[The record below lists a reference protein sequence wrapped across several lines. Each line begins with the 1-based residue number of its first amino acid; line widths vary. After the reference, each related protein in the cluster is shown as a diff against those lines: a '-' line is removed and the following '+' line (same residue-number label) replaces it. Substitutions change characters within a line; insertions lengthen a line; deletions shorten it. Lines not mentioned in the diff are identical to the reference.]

1 MVAPHG
7 EGALTPERILDIV
20 ASSLNGGDKA
30 DVGIKNAYEAVA
42 LVGHACMIAVGFRL
56 VGLGEE
62 HQIAFAESTSLLP
75 REWNATSTYP
85 FRYAHSQS
93 SMQYL
98 LKLSRLG
105 NNVVVFA
112 LALGDDKTTS
122 FDLPVK
128 DYISSSALPL
138 AQSTADLRSALADVF
153 ISTARLQDL
162 IGMFKVN
169 VIQKLAPGLHKE
181 GYEDS
186 NQASRTVPPENPPR
200 FDRRPLREYPFD
212 DPLAAAP
219 GRPVPSGDFPPP
231 GFEDE
236 YDINRPPRGFLPQ
249 MGGRNPLTIG
259 DGDLYPPG
267 LGPHD
272 PIRGTIGPRIGPSG
286 MHPTF
291 DDPLFGG
298 RRGEEYNPQVPPGAR
313 YDPVG
318 PGDGAPYGRGRN
330 PHERG
335 FGPGGFFGGGFGG
348 DII

>member
-1 MVAPHG
+1 M
-7 EGALTPERILDIV
+7 
-20 ASSLNGGDKA
+20 
-30 DVGIKNAYEAVA
+30 
-42 LVGHACMIAVGFRL
+42 
-56 VGLGEE
+56 
-62 HQIAFAESTSLLP
+62 
-75 REWNATSTYP
+75 EWNATSTYP

-105 NNVVVFA
+105 NNAVVFA

-138 AQSTADLRSALADVF
+138 SQSTADLRSALPDVF
-153 ISTARLQDL
+153 ISTTRLQDL

-181 GYEDS
+181 GYEGS
-186 NQASRTVPPENPPR
+186 NQASRAMPPPNPPI
-200 FDRRPLREYPFD
+200 DPLREY
-212 DPLAAAP
+212 DPLAAYNPLAANP

-231 GFEDE
+231 GFEDA
-236 YDINRPPRGFLPQ
+236 YDINRPPGGFLPQ

-272 PIRGTIGPRIGPSG
+272 PIRGTFGPRIGRGSG

-298 RRGEEYNPQVPPGAR
+298 RRDEEYNPQVPPGAR

-318 PGDGAPYGRGRN
+318 PGDGPPFGRGRN
-330 PHERG
+330 AH
-335 FGPGGFFGGGFGG
+335 GPGGFFGGGFGG